1 MAAVWRALRNP
12 CVSGAR
18 IYAAERA
25 SVYHIEFVLVCLVA
39 RHVLGKRRVL
49 HAAISSEFA
58 FWEEEGFL
66 AHCTVRE
73 KTTLPPCMNFFVP
86 CSCPKPTPYV
96 FRMKTDL
103 VHNISAFRKHAIPF
117 VQVTMRT
124 GTGGRGGGARL
135 RTKGERPGQGGK
147 VVRGFG

>member
-1 MAAVWRALRNP
+1 MALHTPEMAN
-12 CVSGAR
+12 
-18 IYAAERA
+18 
-25 SVYHIEFVLVCLVA
+25 VCLIDVSLLMSFCVA
-39 RHVLGKRRVL
+39 CGIPGGLRVL
-49 HAAISSEFA
+49 HAPASLEFA
-58 FWEEEGFL
+58 FWEEKGCPP
-66 AHCTVRE
+66 HCTACQ
-73 KTTLPPCMNFFVP
+73 KTTLPPCMIFFVP

-103 VHNISAFRKHAIPF
+103 VHNISAFRKHAMPF